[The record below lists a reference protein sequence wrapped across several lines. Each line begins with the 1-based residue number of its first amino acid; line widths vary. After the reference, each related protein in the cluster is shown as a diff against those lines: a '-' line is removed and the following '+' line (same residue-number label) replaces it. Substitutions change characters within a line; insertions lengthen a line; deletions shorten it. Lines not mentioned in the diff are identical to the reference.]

1 METMINDLYFD
12 KEMVSTLEKKKVD
25 IDILYVYLMN
35 GKITLQEYLYLCG
48 VKQAIVVGLQLCCDA
63 FGKRWANPALTVLRY

>member
-1 METMINDLYFD
+1 METMIKDLYFD

-48 VKQAIVVGLQLCCDA
+48 VK
-63 FGKRWANPALTVLRY
+63 

>member
-1 METMINDLYFD
+1 METMINDLNFD
-12 KEMVSTLEKKKVD
+12 KEMVSALEKKKVD

-48 VKQAIVVGLQLCCDA
+48 VK
-63 FGKRWANPALTVLRY
+63 

>member
-12 KEMVSTLEKKKVD
+12 KEMVSALEEKKVD
-25 IDILYVYLMN
+25 LDILYVYLMN

-48 VKQAIVVGLQLCCDA
+48 INKQ
-63 FGKRWANPALTVLRY
+63 R

>member
-1 METMINDLYFD
+1 METMIKDLYFD
-12 KEMVSTLEKKKVD
+12 REMVNTLEKMKVD

-48 VKQAIVVGLQLCCDA
+48 VK
-63 FGKRWANPALTVLRY
+63 

>member
-1 METMINDLYFD
+1 METMIKDLYFD
-12 KEMVSTLEKKKVD
+12 KEMVSNLEKKKVD

-48 VKQAIVVGLQLCCDA
+48 VK
-63 FGKRWANPALTVLRY
+63 

>member
-12 KEMVSTLEKKKVD
+12 KEMVSTLEKRKVD

-48 VKQAIVVGLQLCCDA
+48 VK
-63 FGKRWANPALTVLRY
+63 

>member
-1 METMINDLYFD
+1 METMINDLKFD
-12 KEMVSTLEKKKVD
+12 KEMVNTLEKKKVD

-48 VKQAIVVGLQLCCDA
+48 I
-63 FGKRWANPALTVLRY
+63 R